1 MTIEVVDNVI
11 SDSHSRYLFDQ
22 ISQLPWTFVPD
33 LSLGH
38 SDSPTLENCGF
49 SHSFFLDETIAGCG
63 HKQTKDASY
72 QLIVPLLLESMDKM
86 SISTDISKVFR
97 CRARLTV
104 NRQTSRQE
112 QLHRDYSFP
121 HWVLL
126 YYVNSTD
133 GDTVIFQ
140 NEQRVERISPRRG
153 RVVLFDGNLLHA
165 SSTSTASPRIVLNT
179 NLAR

>member
-33 LSLGH
+33 LSLGN
-38 SDSPTLENCGF
+38 SDSPNYQNCGF
-49 SHSFFLDETIAGCG
+49 SHSFFLDETIPGFG
-63 HKQTKDASY
+63 SKKTQSPGY
-72 QLIVPLLLESMDKM
+72 QLILPLLLESLDRL
-86 SISTDISKVFR
+86 SVAATINQVFR

-104 NRQTSRQE
+104 NRHKSEQE
-112 QLHRDYSFP
+112 QVHRDYQFP

-133 GDTVIFQ
+133 GDTIIFQ

-165 SSTSTASPRIVLNT
+165 SSSSTASPRIVLNT